1 MRGLHRE
8 AMSSVVQQS
17 LIVREEFEQQH
28 EQTVREEIERFR
40 ARAEQ
45 VLAGTVTEDEFRS
58 FRLRYGIYGQRQPGV
73 QMVRTKF
80 PSGMVTSTQ
89 LERLAEVAD
98 EFGGARGHL
107 TTRQNLQYH
116 FVPLARVADLMHRLA
131 DAGLTTREACF
142 NTMRNVTACPM
153 AGLSHDEV
161 FDVRPAAQKTA
172 YAFLR
177 QQLTDNLPR
186 KFKIAFDG
194 CRHDCVASAINDI
207 GLRAVIRE
215 ENGLQRRGFQMVVG
229 GGLGPLPSEAQLLD
243 EFVPV

>member
-89 LERLAEVAD
+89 LERLAELAD

-116 FVPLARVADLMHRLA
+116 FVPLARVADLMHKLA

-142 NTMRNVTACPM
+142 NTVRNVTACPL
-153 AGLSHDEV
+153 AGLSHDDSAQIQDR
-161 FDVRPAAQKTA
+161 FRRLPSRLHGQRDQRYRPARAGTRGQARIPRDGGRRPGAHAIRGATA
-172 YAFLR
+172 
-177 QQLTDNLPR
+177 
-186 KFKIAFDG
+186 G
-194 CRHDCVASAINDI
+194 
-207 GLRAVIRE
+207 
-215 ENGLQRRGFQMVVG
+215 
-229 GGLGPLPSEAQLLD
+229 
-243 EFVPV
+243 